1 MSFKQYLSTNV
12 LEEARKRISYIFD
25 EFENIIVSI
34 SGGKDSTVMAHLALV
49 EAHKR
54 GRKIGLFFLDE
65 EVMYKA
71 TIEQVEYLMSLYP
84 ENTTRFWL
92 QIPFNLTN
100 SSSLEQGQVNCWDI
114 KDKPKWMHKRS
125 KNNICVQPWS
135 HETKIAD
142 KNKGFGYYDVI
153 SNFELMTKNTAHL
166 VGLRA
171 DESLNR
177 YRAMVK
183 NQGYK
188 DIYWS
193 TKRNNNGNYAFY
205 PLYDWSFNDIWKY
218 IGETGIRY
226 HKYYDFCFLKGV
238 PAHAMRVSSLTHEK
252 SFKSIAD
259 LPEFEPDTYDKLLR
273 RIKGISFAQET
284 AKNKKM
290 FKVQKLPKAYKS
302 WIEYRDFLLETYPD
316 KDKIDIFKRRFAH
329 HLNNDYVARQQCRQ
343 LVLNDYENNL
353 PVDNREDPKIEKIKY
368 WLEVL

>member
-1 MSFKQYLSTNV
+1 MSFKQYTGTNV

-114 KDKPKWMHKRS
+114 KDKPRWMHKRS

-135 HETKIAD
+135 HETKVAD

-177 YRAMVK
+177 YRAIIK
-183 NQGYK
+183 NPGYK

-259 LPEFEPDTYDKLLR
+259 LPEFEPDTYDKLLK

-302 WIEYRDFLLETYPD
+302 WREYRDFLLETYPD
-316 KDKIDIFKRRFAH
+316 KSKIGIFKRRFVH
-329 HLNNDYVARQQCRQ
+329 HLDNDYVARQQCRQ

-353 PVDNREDPKIEKIKY
+353 PVDNREDPIITKVKY

>member
-114 KDKPKWMHKRS
+114 KDKPRWMHKRS

-135 HETKIAD
+135 HETKVAD

-183 NQGYK
+183 NPGYK

-193 TKRNNNGNYAFY
+193 TERNNNGNYAFY

-259 LPEFEPDTYDKLLR
+259 LPEFEPDTYDKLLK

-302 WIEYRDFLLETYPD
+302 WREYRDFLLETYPD
-316 KDKIDIFKRRFAH
+316 KSKIGIFKRRFVH
-329 HLNNDYVARQQCRQ
+329 HLDNDYVVRQQCRQ

-353 PVDNREDPKIEKIKY
+353 PVDNREDPIITKVKY

>member
-114 KDKPKWMHKRS
+114 KDKPRWMHKRS

-135 HETKIAD
+135 HETKVAD

-183 NQGYK
+183 NPGYK

-259 LPEFEPDTYDKLLR
+259 LPEFEPDTYDKLLK

-302 WIEYRDFLLETYPD
+302 WREYRDFLLETYPD
-316 KDKIDIFKRRFAH
+316 KSKIGIFKRRFVH
-329 HLNNDYVARQQCRQ
+329 HLDNDYVARQQCRQ

-353 PVDNREDPKIEKIKY
+353 PVDNREDPIITKVKY

>member
-1 MSFKQYLSTNV
+1 MIVYKDTNV
-12 LEEARKRISYIFD
+12 LEDTRRRISYIFD
-25 EFENIIVSI
+25 HFDRIIVSI
-34 SGGKDSTVMAHLALV
+34 SGGKDSTVLAHLALV
-49 EAHKR
+49 EAHAR
-54 GRKIGLFFLDE
+54 NRKIGLFFLDE

-84 ENTTRFWL
+84 ENTIRYWL

-100 SSSLEQGQVNCWDI
+100 STSLDEGQVDCWDRA
-114 KDKPKWMHKRS
+114 KKPLWMHKRS
-125 KNNICVQPWS
+125 SKNILTQPWS
-135 HETKIAD
+135 HETVIRD
-142 KNKGFGYYDVI
+142 KNKGFGFYDVFE
-153 SNFELMTKNTAHL
+153 NFEMSMPGTAHL

-171 DESLNR
+171 VESPNR
-177 YRAMVK
+177 YRAMIK
-183 NQGYK
+183 HPGYK
-188 DIYWS
+188 DILWS
-193 TKRNNNGNYAFY
+193 TKRKNNSVSFY
-205 PLYDWSFNDIWKY
+205 PLYDWNYMDIWKY

-238 PAHAMRVSSLTHEK
+238 HPHLMRVSSLTHEK

-259 LPEFEPDTYDKLLR
+259 LPEFEPDTYDKLLK
-273 RIKGISFAQET
+273 RIKGVSFAQET

-302 WIEYRDFLLETYPD
+302 WVEYRDFLLETYPD

>member
-12 LEEARKRISYIFD
+12 LEEARNRISYIFD

-84 ENTTRFWL
+84 GNTTRFWL

-114 KDKPKWMHKRS
+114 KDKPRWMHKRS

-135 HETKIAD
+135 HETKVAD

-183 NQGYK
+183 NPGYK

-259 LPEFEPDTYDKLLR
+259 LPEFEPDTYDKLLK

-302 WIEYRDFLLETYPD
+302 WREYRDFLLETYPD
-316 KDKIDIFKRRFAH
+316 KSKIGIFKRRFVH
-329 HLNNDYVARQQCRQ
+329 HLDNDYVARQQCRQ

-353 PVDNREDPKIEKIKY
+353 PVDNREDPIITKVKY

>member
-34 SGGKDSTVMAHLALV
+34 SGGKDSTVMAHLTLV

-54 GRKIGLFFLDE
+54 RRKIGLFFLDE

-114 KDKPKWMHKRS
+114 KDKPRWMHKRS

-135 HETKIAD
+135 HETKVAD

-183 NQGYK
+183 NPGYK

-259 LPEFEPDTYDKLLR
+259 LPEFEPDTYDKLLK

-302 WIEYRDFLLETYPD
+302 WREYRDFLLETYPD
-316 KDKIDIFKRRFAH
+316 PSKIDIFKRRFEH
-329 HLNNDYVARQQCRQ
+329 HLDNDYVARQECRQ

-353 PVDNREDPKIEKIKY
+353 PVDNREDPIITKVKY

>member
-1 MSFKQYLSTNV
+1 MSFKQYLSTSV

-84 ENTTRFWL
+84 GNTTRFWL

-114 KDKPKWMHKRS
+114 KDKPRWMHKRS

-135 HETKIAD
+135 HETKVAD

-183 NQGYK
+183 NPGYK

-259 LPEFEPDTYDKLLR
+259 LPEFEPETYDKLLK
-273 RIKGISFAQET
+273 RIKGISFAQQA

-302 WIEYRDFLLETYPD
+302 WREYRDFLLETYPD
-316 KDKIDIFKRRFAH
+316 KSKIGIFKRRFVH
-329 HLNNDYVARQQCRQ
+329 HLDNDYVARQQCRQ

-353 PVDNREDPKIEKIKY
+353 PVDNREDPIITKVKY

>member
-114 KDKPKWMHKRS
+114 KDKPRWMHKRS

-135 HETKIAD
+135 HETKVAD

-183 NQGYK
+183 NPGYK

-193 TKRNNNGNYAFY
+193 TKRNNSGNYAFY

-238 PAHAMRVSSLTHEK
+238 PVPAMRVSSLTHEK

-259 LPEFEPDTYDKLLR
+259 LPEFEPDTYDKLLK

-302 WIEYRDFLLETYPD
+302 WREYRDFLLETYPD

>member
-12 LEEARKRISYIFD
+12 LEEARKRINYIFD

-114 KDKPKWMHKRS
+114 KDKPRWMHKRS

-135 HETKIAD
+135 HETKVAD

-183 NQGYK
+183 NPGYK

-259 LPEFEPDTYDKLLR
+259 LPEFEPDTYDKLLK

-290 FKVQKLPKAYKS
+290 FKVQNLPKAYKS